1 MQPANPEGSPMD
13 PALEAE
19 IEAALSDLSMADI
32 DAAPPPPRAGGS
44 TKARGAAR
52 PEREGTVVQVRGQD
66 VLVEFSPRTSGVCP
80 LSAFDSPPALGER
93 LTFTIE
99 RRDLDDDL
107 LILSR
112 KGAISKAK
120 WTDIT
125 VGQVIEAMCTGTNKG
140 GLEMDVSGH
149 KAFMPAGQ
157 VDLRH
162 IPDLHDFVG
171 KKLACEVMELDR
183 ARDRM
188 VLSRRS
194 VLHAERKE
202 KQDELIATLQAGQ
215 SYDGVVTSVQQYG
228 VFVDI
233 GGIDGLVHVSDM
245 SWDRIKNPGD
255 LVKEGE
261 AVRVQVLKVD
271 LDKDPPRIGLG
282 MKQLVSDPFTAA
294 TGEFQEGAVVS
305 GTVTKLAAFGA
316 FVKIAEGIEG
326 LVHIS
331 EMSHKRVAS
340 PSKVVQEGEVVE
352 VKILKIDPDTK
363 RISLSMKQAK
373 ADDSGSGGGG
383 STRSDD
389 PAMRKLR
396 AKFGNGP
403 LKGGIG

>member
-1 MQPANPEGSPMD
+1 MQAANPEGSPMD

-19 IEAALSDLSMADI
+19 IEAALGDLSMADI
-32 DAAPPPPRAGGS
+32 DDPPPTPS
-44 TKARGAAR
+44 RGAR
-52 PEREGTVVQVRGQD
+52 PQREGTVVQVRGQE
-66 VLVEFSPRTSGVCP
+66 VLVEFGPRTSGVCP
-80 LSAFDSPPALGER
+80 LSAFDAPPALGAR

-112 KGAISKAK
+112 KGSISKAK

-125 VGQVIEAMCTGTNKG
+125 QGQIIEAMCTGTNKG
-140 GLEMDVSGH
+140 GLEMEVAGH

-162 IPDLHDFVG
+162 IPDLGDFVG
-171 KKLACEVMELDR
+171 KKLPCEVMELDR
-183 ARDRM
+183 RRDRM

-194 VLHAERKE
+194 VMHAERKE
-202 KQDELIATLQAGQ
+202 KRDTLMATLEPGQ
-215 SYDGVVTSVQQYG
+215 SFDGVVTSVQQYG

-233 GGIDGLVHVSDM
+233 GGVDGLVHVSDM

-294 TGEFQEGAVVS
+294 TGDLREGAVVT

-331 EMSHKRVAS
+331 ELAHKRINR
-340 PSKVVQEGEVVE
+340 PSQVVREGEVVE

-363 RISLSMKQAK
+363 RIGLSIKQTT
-373 ADDSGSGGGG
+373 GEPGGGG
-383 STRSDD
+383 GEGGSARADD

-396 AKFGNGP
+396 AKFGSGP

>member
-1 MQPANPEGSPMD
+1 MQAANPEGSPMD

-19 IEAALSDLSMADI
+19 IEAALGNLSMADI
-32 DAAPPPPRAGGS
+32 DDPPPTPS
-44 TKARGAAR
+44 RGAR
-52 PEREGTVVQVRGQD
+52 PQREGTVVQVRGQE
-66 VLVEFSPRTSGVCP
+66 VLVEFGPRTSGVCP
-80 LSAFDSPPALGER
+80 LSAFDAPPALGAR

-112 KGAISKAK
+112 KGSISKAK

-125 VGQVIEAMCTGTNKG
+125 QGQIIEAMCTGTNKG
-140 GLEMDVSGH
+140 GLDMEVAGH

-162 IPDLHDFVG
+162 IPDLGDFVG
-171 KKLACEVMELDR
+171 KKLPCEVMELDR
-183 ARDRM
+183 GRDRM

-194 VLHAERKE
+194 VMHAERKE
-202 KQDELIATLQAGQ
+202 KRDTLMATLEPGQ
-215 SYDGVVTSVQQYG
+215 SFDGVVTSVQQYG

-233 GGIDGLVHVSDM
+233 GGVDGLVHVSDM

-294 TGEFQEGAVVS
+294 TGDLKEGAVVT

-331 EMSHKRVAS
+331 ELAHKRINR
-340 PSKVVQEGEVVE
+340 PSQVVREGEVVE

-363 RISLSMKQAK
+363 RIGLSIKQTT
-373 ADDSGSGGGG
+373 GEPGGGG
-383 STRSDD
+383 GEGGSARADD

-396 AKFGNGP
+396 AKFGSGP

>member
-1 MQPANPEGSPMD
+1 MQAANPEGSPMD

-19 IEAALSDLSMADI
+19 IEAALGEMSIADI
-32 DAAPPPPRAGGS
+32 DGPPAKEPTTRGG
-44 TKARGAAR
+44 R

-66 VLVEFSPRTSGVCP
+66 VLVEFGPRTSGVCP
-80 LSAFDSPPALGER
+80 LSAFDSPPALGAK

-112 KGAISKAK
+112 KGSISKAK
-120 WTDIT
+120 WTDIAQ
-125 VGQVIEAMCTGTNKG
+125 GQVIEAMCTGTNKG
-140 GLEMDVSGH
+140 GLEMEVSGH

-162 IPDLHDFVG
+162 IPNLSDFVG

-183 ARDRM
+183 GRDRM
-188 VLSRRS
+188 ILSRRS

-202 KQDELIATLQAGQ
+202 KRDSLMATLQTGQ
-215 SYDGVVTSVQQYG
+215 SFDGVVTSVQQYG

-233 GGIDGLVHVSDM
+233 GGVDGLVHVSDM

-255 LVKEGE
+255 LVKEGD

-271 LDKDPPRIGLG
+271 LEKDPPRIGLG

-294 TGEFQEGAVVS
+294 TGELQEGAIVS
-305 GTVTKLAAFGA
+305 GTVTRLTAFGA

-331 EMSHKRVAS
+331 EMAHKRIS
-340 PSKVVQEGEVVE
+340 RPNQVVQEGEVVE

-363 RISLSMKQAK
+363 RIGLSIKQTTGDA
-373 ADDSGSGGGG
+373 GSGEGGG
-383 STRSDD
+383 STRPED
-389 PAMRKLR
+389 PAIRKLR
-396 AKFGNGP
+396 AKFGDGP

>member
-1 MQPANPEGSPMD
+1 MQAANPNGSPMD

-19 IEAALSDLSMADI
+19 IEAALGDLSLSDI
-32 DAAPPPPRAGGS
+32 DEPAPAPAAS
-44 TKARGAAR
+44 RGARR

-66 VLVEFSPRTSGVCP
+66 VLIEFGPRTSGVCP
-80 LSAFDSPPALGER
+80 LNAFDTPPALGAK
-93 LTFTIE
+93 LMFTIE

-112 KGAISKAK
+112 KGGISKAR
-120 WTDIT
+120 WTDISQ
-125 VGQVIEAMCTGTNKG
+125 GQLIEAMCTGTNKG
-140 GLEMDVSGH
+140 GLEMEVSGH

-162 IPDLHDFVG
+162 IPDLSDYVG

-188 VLSRRS
+188 VLSRKS
-194 VLHAERKE
+194 VMHAERKE
-202 KQDELIATLQAGQ
+202 QRDTLMATLQVGQ
-215 SYDGVVTSVQQYG
+215 SYDGVITSVQQYG

-233 GGIDGLVHVSDM
+233 GGADGLVHVSDM

-271 LDKDPPRIGLG
+271 LDQDPPRIGLG

-294 TGEFQEGAVVS
+294 TGELTEGAIVS
-305 GTVTKLAAFGA
+305 GTVTKLADFGA

-331 EMSHKRVAS
+331 EMAHKRINR
-340 PSKVVQEGEVVE
+340 PGQVVQEGEVVE

-363 RISLSMKQAK
+363 RIGLSIKQTK
-373 ADDSGSGGGG
+373 GDSNGGGG
-383 STRSDD
+383 TEGATRVED

-396 AKFGNGP
+396 EKFGNGP

>member
-1 MQPANPEGSPMD
+1 MQAANPEGSPMD

-19 IEAALSDLSMADI
+19 IEAALGEMSIADI
-32 DAAPPPPRAGGS
+32 DGPPAKEPTTRGG
-44 TKARGAAR
+44 R

-66 VLVEFSPRTSGVCP
+66 VLVEFGPRTSGVCP
-80 LSAFDSPPALGER
+80 LSAFDAPPALGAK

-112 KGAISKAK
+112 KGSISKAK
-120 WTDIT
+120 WTDIAQ
-125 VGQVIEAMCTGTNKG
+125 GQVIEAMCTGTNKG

-162 IPDLHDFVG
+162 IPDLSDFVG

-183 ARDRM
+183 GRDRM

-194 VLHAERKE
+194 VLYAERKE
-202 KQDELIATLQAGQ
+202 KRDTLMATLQTGQ
-215 SYDGVVTSVQQYG
+215 SFDGVVTSVQQYG

-233 GGIDGLVHVSDM
+233 GGVDGLVHVSDM
-245 SWDRIKNPGD
+245 SWDRIKNPSD
-255 LVKEGE
+255 LVKEGD

-271 LDKDPPRIGLG
+271 LEKDPARIGLG

-294 TGEFQEGAVVS
+294 TGDLQEGAIVS

-331 EMSHKRVAS
+331 EMAHKRIS
-340 PSKVVQEGEVVE
+340 RPNQVVQEGEVVE

-363 RISLSMKQAK
+363 RIGLSIKQTK
-373 ADDSGSGGGG
+373 GDGGGGEGGG
-383 STRSDD
+383 STRPED
-389 PAMRKLR
+389 PAIRKLR
-396 AKFGNGP
+396 AKFGDGP

>member
-1 MQPANPEGSPMD
+1 MD

-19 IEAALSDLSMADI
+19 IEAALGEMSIADI
-32 DAAPPPPRAGGS
+32 DGPPAKEPTTRGG
-44 TKARGAAR
+44 R

-66 VLVEFSPRTSGVCP
+66 VLVEFGPRTSGVCP
-80 LSAFDSPPALGER
+80 LSAFDAPPALGAK

-112 KGAISKAK
+112 KGSISKAK
-120 WTDIT
+120 WTDIAQ
-125 VGQVIEAMCTGTNKG
+125 GQVIEAMCTGTNKG
-140 GLEMDVSGH
+140 GLEIDVSGH

-162 IPDLHDFVG
+162 IPDLSDFVG

-183 ARDRM
+183 GRDRM

-194 VLHAERKE
+194 VLYAERKE
-202 KQDELIATLQAGQ
+202 KRDTLMATLQTGQ
-215 SYDGVVTSVQQYG
+215 SFDGVVTSVQQYG

-233 GGIDGLVHVSDM
+233 GGVDGLVHVSDM
-245 SWDRIKNPGD
+245 SWDRIKNPSD
-255 LVKEGE
+255 LVKEGD

-271 LDKDPPRIGLG
+271 LEKDPPRIGLG

-294 TGEFQEGAVVS
+294 TGDLQEGAIVS

-331 EMSHKRVAS
+331 EMAHKRIS
-340 PSKVVQEGEVVE
+340 RPNQVVQEGEVVE

-363 RISLSMKQAK
+363 RIGLSIKQTK
-373 ADDSGSGGGG
+373 GDGGGGEGGG
-383 STRSDD
+383 STRPED
-389 PAMRKLR
+389 PAIRKLR
-396 AKFGNGP
+396 AKFGDGP

>member
-1 MQPANPEGSPMD
+1 MQAANPEGSPMY

-19 IEAALSDLSMADI
+19 IEAALGEMSIADI
-32 DAAPPPPRAGGS
+32 DGPPAKEPTTRGG
-44 TKARGAAR
+44 R

-66 VLVEFSPRTSGVCP
+66 VLVEFGPRTSGVCP
-80 LSAFDSPPALGER
+80 LSAFDAPPALGAK
-93 LTFTIE
+93 LTFTTE

-112 KGAISKAK
+112 KGSISKAK
-120 WTDIT
+120 WTDIAQ
-125 VGQVIEAMCTGTNKG
+125 GQVIEAMCTGTNKG

-162 IPDLHDFVG
+162 IPDLGDFVG

-183 ARDRM
+183 GRDRM

-194 VLHAERKE
+194 VLYAERKE
-202 KQDELIATLQAGQ
+202 KRDTLMATLQTGQ
-215 SYDGVVTSVQQYG
+215 SFDGVVTSVQQYG

-233 GGIDGLVHVSDM
+233 GGVDGLVHVSDM
-245 SWDRIKNPGD
+245 SWDRIKNPSD
-255 LVKEGE
+255 LVKEGD

-271 LDKDPPRIGLG
+271 LEKDPPRIGLG

-294 TGEFQEGAVVS
+294 TGDLQEGAIVS

-331 EMSHKRVAS
+331 EMAHKRIS
-340 PSKVVQEGEVVE
+340 RPNQVVQEGEVVE

-363 RISLSMKQAK
+363 RIGLSIKQTK
-373 ADDSGSGGGG
+373 GDGGGGEGGG
-383 STRSDD
+383 STRPED
-389 PAMRKLR
+389 PAIRKLR
-396 AKFGNGP
+396 AKFGDGP

>member
-1 MQPANPEGSPMD
+1 MQAANPEGSPMD

-19 IEAALSDLSMADI
+19 IEAALGEMSIADI
-32 DAAPPPPRAGGS
+32 DGPPAKEPTTRGG
-44 TKARGAAR
+44 R

-66 VLVEFSPRTSGVCP
+66 VLVEFGPRTSGVCP
-80 LSAFDSPPALGER
+80 LSAFDAPPALGAK

-112 KGAISKAK
+112 KGSISKAK
-120 WTDIT
+120 WTDIAQ
-125 VGQVIEAMCTGTNKG
+125 GQVIEAMCTGTNKG
-140 GLEMDVSGH
+140 GLEIDVSGH

-162 IPDLHDFVG
+162 IPDLSDFVG

-183 ARDRM
+183 GRDRM

-194 VLHAERKE
+194 VLYAERKE
-202 KQDELIATLQAGQ
+202 KRDTLMATLQTGQ
-215 SYDGVVTSVQQYG
+215 SFDGVVTSVQQYG

-233 GGIDGLVHVSDM
+233 GGVDGLVHVSDM
-245 SWDRIKNPGD
+245 SWDRIKNPSD
-255 LVKEGE
+255 LVKEGD

-271 LDKDPPRIGLG
+271 LEKDPPRIGLG

-294 TGEFQEGAVVS
+294 TGDLQEGAIVS

-331 EMSHKRVAS
+331 EMAHKRIS
-340 PSKVVQEGEVVE
+340 RPNQVVQEGEVVE

-363 RISLSMKQAK
+363 RIGLSIKQTK
-373 ADDSGSGGGG
+373 GDGGGG
-383 STRSDD
+383 EGSGSTRPED
-389 PAMRKLR
+389 PAIRKLR
-396 AKFGNGP
+396 AKFGDGP

>member
-1 MQPANPEGSPMD
+1 MD

-19 IEAALSDLSMADI
+19 IEAALGEMSIADI
-32 DAAPPPPRAGGS
+32 DGPPAKEPTTRGG
-44 TKARGAAR
+44 R

-66 VLVEFSPRTSGVCP
+66 VLVEFGPRTSGVCP
-80 LSAFDSPPALGER
+80 LSAFDAPPALGAK

-112 KGAISKAK
+112 KGSISKAK
-120 WTDIT
+120 WTDIAQ
-125 VGQVIEAMCTGTNKG
+125 GQVIEAMCTGTNKG
-140 GLEMDVSGH
+140 GLEIDVSGH

-162 IPDLHDFVG
+162 IPDLSDFVG

-183 ARDRM
+183 GRDRM

-194 VLHAERKE
+194 VLYAERKE
-202 KQDELIATLQAGQ
+202 KRDTLMATLQTGQ
-215 SYDGVVTSVQQYG
+215 SFDGVVTSVQQYG

-233 GGIDGLVHVSDM
+233 GGVDGLVHVSDM
-245 SWDRIKNPGD
+245 SWDRIKNPSD
-255 LVKEGE
+255 LVKEGD

-271 LDKDPPRIGLG
+271 LEKDPPRIGLG

-294 TGEFQEGAVVS
+294 TGDLQEGAIVS

-331 EMSHKRVAS
+331 EMTWNKRIKH
-340 PSKVVQEGEVVE
+340 PSKLLNVGDLV
-352 VKILKIDPDTK
+352 
-363 RISLSMKQAK
+363 
-373 ADDSGSGGGG
+373 
-383 STRSDD
+383 
-389 PAMRKLR
+389 
-396 AKFGNGP
+396 
-403 LKGGIG
+403 

>member
-1 MQPANPEGSPMD
+1 MQAANPEGSPMD

-19 IEAALSDLSMADI
+19 IEAALGEMSIADI
-32 DAAPPPPRAGGS
+32 DGPPAKEPTTRGG
-44 TKARGAAR
+44 R

-66 VLVEFSPRTSGVCP
+66 VLVEFGPRTSGVCP
-80 LSAFDSPPALGER
+80 LSAFDAPPALGAK

-112 KGAISKAK
+112 KGSISKAK
-120 WTDIT
+120 WTDIAQ
-125 VGQVIEAMCTGTNKG
+125 GQVIEAMCTGTNKG
-140 GLEMDVSGH
+140 GLEIDVSGH

-162 IPDLHDFVG
+162 IPDLSDFVG

-183 ARDRM
+183 GRDRM

-194 VLHAERKE
+194 VLYAERKE
-202 KQDELIATLQAGQ
+202 KRDTLMATLQTGQ
-215 SYDGVVTSVQQYG
+215 SFDGVVTSVQQYG

-233 GGIDGLVHVSDM
+233 GGVDGLVHVSDM
-245 SWDRIKNPGD
+245 SWDRIKNPSD
-255 LVKEGE
+255 LVKEGD

-271 LDKDPPRIGLG
+271 LEKDPPRIGLG

-294 TGEFQEGAVVS
+294 TGDLQEGAIVS

-331 EMSHKRVAS
+331 EMAHKRIS
-340 PSKVVQEGEVVE
+340 RPHQVVQEGEVVE

-363 RISLSMKQAK
+363 RIGLSIKQTK
-373 ADDSGSGGGG
+373 GDGGGGEGGG
-383 STRSDD
+383 STRPED
-389 PAMRKLR
+389 PAIRKLR
-396 AKFGNGP
+396 AKFGDGP

>member
-1 MQPANPEGSPMD
+1 MQAANPEGSPID

-19 IEAALSDLSMADI
+19 IEAALGNMSIEDI
-32 DAAPPPPRAGGS
+32 DGPPAKEPTTRSG
-44 TKARGAAR
+44 R
-52 PEREGTVVQVRGQD
+52 PEREGTVRQIHGQD
-66 VLVEFSPRTSGVCP
+66 VLVEFGPRASGVCP
-80 LSAFDSPPALGER
+80 LSAFDSPPPLGAK

-99 RRDLDDDL
+99 RQDPDDGL

-112 KGAISKAK
+112 KGSISKAK
-120 WTDIT
+120 WTDIAQ
-125 VGQVIEAMCTGTNKG
+125 GQVIEAMCTGTNKG
-140 GLEMDVSGH
+140 GLEMEVSGH

-162 IPDLHDFVG
+162 IPDLSDFVG

-202 KQDELIATLQAGQ
+202 KSDALMATLQAGQ
-215 SYDGVVTSVQQYG
+215 SFDGVVTSVQQYG

-233 GGIDGLVHVSDM
+233 GGMDGLVHVSDM

-255 LVKEGE
+255 LVKEGDS
-261 AVRVQVLKVD
+261 VRVQVLKVD
-271 LDKDPPRIGLG
+271 LEKDPPRVGLG

-294 TGEFQEGAVVS
+294 TGDLKEGAVVT

-316 FVKIAEGIEG
+316 FVKISEGIEG

-331 EMSHKRVAS
+331 EMAHKRINR
-340 PSKVVQEGEVVE
+340 PSQVVQEGEVVE

-363 RISLSMKQAK
+363 RIGLSIKQTK
-373 ADDSGSGGGG
+373 GDSGGSGDGG
-383 STRSDD
+383 SSRADD
-389 PAMRKLR
+389 PAIRKLR
-396 AKFGNGP
+396 AKFGDGP

>member
-1 MQPANPEGSPMD
+1 MQAANPEGSPMD

-19 IEAALSDLSMADI
+19 IEAALGEMSIADI
-32 DAAPPPPRAGGS
+32 DGPPAKEPTTRGG
-44 TKARGAAR
+44 R

-66 VLVEFSPRTSGVCP
+66 VLVEFGPRTSGVCP
-80 LSAFDSPPALGER
+80 LSAFDAPPALGAK

-112 KGAISKAK
+112 KGSISKAK
-120 WTDIT
+120 WTDIAQ
-125 VGQVIEAMCTGTNKG
+125 GQVIEAMCTGTNKG
-140 GLEMDVSGH
+140 GLEIDVSGH

-162 IPDLHDFVG
+162 IPDLSDFVG

-183 ARDRM
+183 GRDRM

-194 VLHAERKE
+194 VLYAERKE
-202 KQDELIATLQAGQ
+202 KRDTLMATLQTGQ
-215 SYDGVVTSVQQYG
+215 SFDGVVTSVQQYG

-233 GGIDGLVHVSDM
+233 GGVDGLVHVSDM
-245 SWDRIKNPGD
+245 SWDRIKNPSD
-255 LVKEGE
+255 LVKEGD

-271 LDKDPPRIGLG
+271 LEKDPPRIGLG

-294 TGEFQEGAVVS
+294 TGDLQEGAIVS

-331 EMSHKRVAS
+331 EMAHKRIS
-340 PSKVVQEGEVVE
+340 RPNQVVQEGEVVE

-363 RISLSMKQAK
+363 RIGLSIKQTK
-373 ADDSGSGGGG
+373 GDGGGGEGGG
-383 STRSDD
+383 STRPED
-389 PAMRKLR
+389 PAIRKLR
-396 AKFGNGP
+396 AKFGDGP

>member
-1 MQPANPEGSPMD
+1 MQAANPEGSPMD

-19 IEAALSDLSMADI
+19 IEAALGEMSIADI
-32 DAAPPPPRAGGS
+32 DGPPAKEPTTRGG
-44 TKARGAAR
+44 R
-52 PEREGTVVQVRGQD
+52 PDREGTVVQVRGQD
-66 VLVEFSPRTSGVCP
+66 VLVEFGPRTSGVCP
-80 LSAFDSPPALGER
+80 LSAFDAPPALGAK

-112 KGAISKAK
+112 KGSISKAK
-120 WTDIT
+120 WTDIAQ
-125 VGQVIEAMCTGTNKG
+125 GQVIEAMCTGTNKG

-162 IPDLHDFVG
+162 IPDLSDFVG

-183 ARDRM
+183 GRDRM

-194 VLHAERKE
+194 VLYAERKE
-202 KQDELIATLQAGQ
+202 KRDTLMATLQTGQ
-215 SYDGVVTSVQQYG
+215 SFDGVVTSVQQYG

-233 GGIDGLVHVSDM
+233 GGVDGLVHVSDM
-245 SWDRIKNPGD
+245 SWDRIKNPSD
-255 LVKEGE
+255 LVKEGD

-271 LDKDPPRIGLG
+271 LEKDPARIGLG

-294 TGEFQEGAVVS
+294 TGDLQEGAIVS

-331 EMSHKRVAS
+331 EMAHKRIS
-340 PSKVVQEGEVVE
+340 RPNQVVQEGEVVE

-363 RISLSMKQAK
+363 RIGLSIKQTK
-373 ADDSGSGGGG
+373 GDGGGGEGGG
-383 STRSDD
+383 STRPED
-389 PAMRKLR
+389 PAIRKLR
-396 AKFGNGP
+396 AKFGDGP

>member
-1 MQPANPEGSPMD
+1 MQAANPEGSPMD

-19 IEAALSDLSMADI
+19 IEAALGEMSIADI
-32 DAAPPPPRAGGS
+32 DGPPAKEPTTRGG
-44 TKARGAAR
+44 R

-66 VLVEFSPRTSGVCP
+66 VLVEFGPRTSGVCP
-80 LSAFDSPPALGER
+80 LSAFDAPPALGAK

-112 KGAISKAK
+112 KGSISKAK
-120 WTDIT
+120 WTDIAQ
-125 VGQVIEAMCTGTNKG
+125 GQVIEAMCTGTNKG
-140 GLEMDVSGH
+140 GLEIDVSGH

-162 IPDLHDFVG
+162 IPDLSDFVG

-183 ARDRM
+183 GRDRM

-194 VLHAERKE
+194 VLYAERKE
-202 KQDELIATLQAGQ
+202 KRDTLMATLQTGQ
-215 SYDGVVTSVQQYG
+215 SFDGVVTSVQQYG

-233 GGIDGLVHVSDM
+233 GGVDGLVHVSDM
-245 SWDRIKNPGD
+245 SWDRIKSPSD
-255 LVKEGE
+255 LVKEGD

-271 LDKDPPRIGLG
+271 LEKDPPRIGLG

-294 TGEFQEGAVVS
+294 TGDLQEGAIVS

-331 EMSHKRVAS
+331 EMAHKRIS
-340 PSKVVQEGEVVE
+340 RPNQVVQEGEVVE

-363 RISLSMKQAK
+363 RIGLSIKQTK
-373 ADDSGSGGGG
+373 GDGGGGEGGG
-383 STRSDD
+383 STRPED
-389 PAMRKLR
+389 PAIRKLR
-396 AKFGNGP
+396 AKFGDGP

>member
-1 MQPANPEGSPMD
+1 MQAANPNGSPMD

-19 IEAALSDLSMADI
+19 IEAAIGNLSLSDI
-32 DAAPPPPRAGGS
+32 DEPAPAPAAG
-44 TKARGAAR
+44 RGARR

-66 VLVEFSPRTSGVCP
+66 VLVEFGPRTSGVCP
-80 LSAFDSPPALGER
+80 LKAFDTPPPLGAK
-93 LTFTIE
+93 LKFTIE

-112 KGAISKAK
+112 KGGISKAR
-120 WTDIT
+120 WTEISQGD
-125 VGQVIEAMCTGTNKG
+125 VIEAMCTGTNKG
-140 GLEMDVSGH
+140 GLEMEVSGH

-162 IPDLHDFVG
+162 IPDLSDYVG

-194 VLHAERKE
+194 VMHAERKE
-202 KQDELIATLQAGQ
+202 QRDTLMATLQVGQ
-215 SYDGVVTSVQQYG
+215 SFDGIITSVQQYG

-233 GGIDGLVHVSDM
+233 GGADGLVHVSDM

-271 LDKDPPRIGLG
+271 LDQDPPRIGLG
-282 MKQLVSDPFTAA
+282 MKQLLSDPFTAA
-294 TGEFQEGAVVS
+294 TGELTEGAIVS

-316 FVKIAEGIEG
+316 FVKISEGIEG

-331 EMSHKRVAS
+331 EMAHKRINR
-340 PSKVVQEGEVVE
+340 PGQVVQEGEVVE

-363 RISLSMKQAK
+363 RIGLSIKQTK
-373 ADDSGSGGGG
+373 GDSSSGGGEG
-383 STRSDD
+383 ATRTED

-396 AKFGNGP
+396 EKFGNGA

>member
-1 MQPANPEGSPMD
+1 MQAANPEGSPMD

-19 IEAALSDLSMADI
+19 IEAALGEMSIADI
-32 DAAPPPPRAGGS
+32 DGPPAKEPTTRGG
-44 TKARGAAR
+44 R

-66 VLVEFSPRTSGVCP
+66 VLVEFGPRTSGVCP
-80 LSAFDSPPALGER
+80 LSAFDAPPALGAK

-112 KGAISKAK
+112 KGSISKAK
-120 WTDIT
+120 WTDIAQ
-125 VGQVIEAMCTGTNKG
+125 GQVIEAMCTGTNKG

-162 IPDLHDFVG
+162 IPDLSDFVG

-183 ARDRM
+183 GRDRM

-194 VLHAERKE
+194 VLYAERKE
-202 KQDELIATLQAGQ
+202 KRDTLMATLQTGQ
-215 SYDGVVTSVQQYG
+215 SFDGVVTSVQQYG

-233 GGIDGLVHVSDM
+233 GGVDGLVHVSDM
-245 SWDRIKNPGD
+245 SWDRIKNPSD
-255 LVKEGE
+255 LVKEGD

-271 LDKDPPRIGLG
+271 LEKDPPRIGLG

-294 TGEFQEGAVVS
+294 TGDLQEGAIVS

-331 EMSHKRVAS
+331 EMAHKRIS
-340 PSKVVQEGEVVE
+340 RPNQVVQEGEVVE

-363 RISLSMKQAK
+363 RIGLSIKQTK
-373 ADDSGSGGGG
+373 GDGGGG
-383 STRSDD
+383 EGSGSTRPED
-389 PAMRKLR
+389 PAIRKLR
-396 AKFGNGP
+396 AKFGDGP

>member
-1 MQPANPEGSPMD
+1 MQAANPEGSPMD

-19 IEAALSDLSMADI
+19 IEAALGEMSIADI
-32 DAAPPPPRAGGS
+32 DGPPAKEPTTRGG
-44 TKARGAAR
+44 R

-66 VLVEFSPRTSGVCP
+66 VLVEFGPRTSGVCP
-80 LSAFDSPPALGER
+80 LSAFDAPPALGAK

-112 KGAISKAK
+112 KGSISKAK
-120 WTDIT
+120 WTDIAQ
-125 VGQVIEAMCTGTNKG
+125 GQVIEAMCTGTNKG
-140 GLEMDVSGH
+140 GLEIDVSGH

-162 IPDLHDFVG
+162 IPDLSDFVG

-183 ARDRM
+183 GRDRM

-194 VLHAERKE
+194 VLYTERKE
-202 KQDELIATLQAGQ
+202 KRDTLMATLQTGQ
-215 SYDGVVTSVQQYG
+215 SFDGVVTSVQQYG

-233 GGIDGLVHVSDM
+233 GGVDGLVHVSDM
-245 SWDRIKNPGD
+245 SWDRIKNPSD
-255 LVKEGE
+255 LVKEGD

-271 LDKDPPRIGLG
+271 LEKDPPRIGLG

-294 TGEFQEGAVVS
+294 TGDLQEGAIVS

-331 EMSHKRVAS
+331 EMAHKRIS
-340 PSKVVQEGEVVE
+340 RPNQVVQEGEVVE

-363 RISLSMKQAK
+363 RIGLSIKQTK
-373 ADDSGSGGGG
+373 GDGGGGEGGG
-383 STRSDD
+383 STRPED
-389 PAMRKLR
+389 PAIRKLR
-396 AKFGNGP
+396 AKFGDGP

>member
-1 MQPANPEGSPMD
+1 MQAANPEGSPMD

-19 IEAALSDLSMADI
+19 IEAALGEMSIADI
-32 DAAPPPPRAGGS
+32 DGPPAKEPTTRGG
-44 TKARGAAR
+44 R

-66 VLVEFSPRTSGVCP
+66 VLVEFGPRASGVCP
-80 LSAFDSPPALGER
+80 LSAFDSPPALGAK

-112 KGAISKAK
+112 KGSISKAK
-120 WTDIT
+120 WTDIAQ
-125 VGQVIEAMCTGTNKG
+125 GQVIEAMCTSTNKG

-162 IPDLHDFVG
+162 IPDLSDFVG

-183 ARDRM
+183 GRDRM

-194 VLHAERKE
+194 VLYAERKE
-202 KQDELIATLQAGQ
+202 KRDTLMATLQTGQ
-215 SYDGVVTSVQQYG
+215 SFDGVVTSVQQYG

-233 GGIDGLVHVSDM
+233 GGVDGLVHVSDM
-245 SWDRIKNPGD
+245 SWDRVKNPSD
-255 LVKEGE
+255 LVKEGD

-271 LDKDPPRIGLG
+271 LEKDPPRIGLG

-294 TGEFQEGAVVS
+294 TGDLQEGAIVS

-331 EMSHKRVAS
+331 EMAHKRIS
-340 PSKVVQEGEVVE
+340 RPNQVVQEGEVVE

-363 RISLSMKQAK
+363 RIGLSIKQTTGDA
-373 ADDSGSGGGG
+373 GSGEGGG
-383 STRSDD
+383 STRPED
-389 PAMRKLR
+389 PAIRKLR
-396 AKFGNGP
+396 AKFGDGP